1 MGPGGRRRRGRG
13 EIMGIIKSLQDSYRI
28 ALKDLIE
35 FERNRIGLIF
45 LFLMP
50 FFMLIMTGYIFPTGN
65 TYTDIPVALVD
76 LDHTQTSQQ
85 FMGQL
90 QALNN
95 KTNMMEFKDA
105 ASLDD
110 AKTLIT
116 RGQVYGAIVIPQ
128 GFAETRTGGKQSNVT
143 IMSDNSI
150 PQVSMV
156 MQGIGS
162 QVINILGAQTAAMN
176 VQMLAVK
183 ANQTVDPA
191 VVIAPLKADM
201 QGTVPGNLNY
211 FDFIAPGLLM
221 MIVMM
226 GAMTG
231 IPRAISHE
239 KEIGTFDGILAAPVS
254 EMSIIMG
261 KTIAQTVRGFIQG
274 IIVLIIAILV
284 FGVTVQGNLLLAF
297 ALLFLGIFS
306 FIGLGI
312 LLTSLANNEETA
324 MIFMTVLQFPMM
336 FLTGVFFP
344 IQQMPWFMQYLSQA
358 LPLTYAVSAMRKV
371 MILDAGIQD
380 VLPEVAIL
388 IVFGAIMLLIAI
400 PVFRRSM
407 TR

>member
-1 MGPGGRRRRGRG
+1 MGLVKG
-13 EIMGIIKSLQDSYRI
+13 LQDSYRI
-28 ALKDLIE
+28 AIKDLLE

-50 FFMLIMTGYIFPTGN
+50 FFMLIMTGYIFPTEN
-65 TYTDIPVALVD
+65 AYKDIPVALVD
-76 LDHTQTSQQ
+76 LDNSQASQQ
-85 FMGQL
+85 LIGQL
-90 QALNN
+90 QAMNE

-105 ASLDD
+105 ASLED
-110 AKTLIT
+110 ARSLIT

-128 GFAETRTGGKQSNVT
+128 GFSDSLSQGKQANITVL
-143 IMSDNSI
+143 SDNSI

-162 QVINILGAQTAAMN
+162 QAISMLGAQRAAME
-176 VQMLAVK
+176 VQMLSVK
-183 ANQTVDPA
+183 ANQTVNPA
-191 VVIAPLKADM
+191 AVIAPYKADI
-201 QGTVPGNLNY
+201 QGTVPGNLTY

-261 KTIAQTVRGFIQG
+261 KTIAQTVRGFVQG

-284 FGVTVQGNLLLAF
+284 FGVTIQGNILLAF

-312 LLTSLANNEETA
+312 LLTSMADNEETA

-344 IQQMPWFMQYLSQA
+344 IQQMPWFMQGLSKL

-371 MILDAGIQD
+371 MILNAGLVD

-388 IVFGAIMLLIAI
+388 LVFGAIMLAIAI
-400 PVFRRSM
+400 PVFRKSM